1 MSYRTVAKIDG
12 MMCQMCEA
20 HIQDA
25 IREAIPGARKVKA
38 DRKKKEAVFL
48 TDEEFPE
55 KILRRAITKTGYTYL
70 SSDTEP
76 YTEEKKHGL
85 HLFGKR

>member
-25 IREAIPGARKVKA
+25 IREAIPDAKKVKA

-48 TDEEFPE
+48 TDEPFQE
-55 KILRRAITKTGYTYL
+55 KVLRRAVNKTGYTYI
-70 SSDTEP
+70 SSETEP
-76 YTEEKKHGL
+76 YTEEKKHGF